1 MKKVEIF
8 LLSALLV
15 LTLTC
20 FSSAQEPEPQ
30 EQEQKLFNAVSI
42 SPGFGFEYFSRT
54 IGWDD
59 DYTSK
64 LKSLFLTLDAEVE
77 LQRGIY
83 VRAVLG
89 FSSSSYEA
97 LVFRGRK
104 FPVSVQLPE
113 DYIKGFI
120 LGAEVRKKLIHSESL
135 RVDAFG
141 QFYYCYGI
149 KKEWEVPG
157 LAVEG
162 TVEGRPTWMR
172 APVGLIFTY
181 TGYETFF
188 PYINLNF
195 NKLWGKFNM
204 DEIIQDLTGRE
215 EKKISGE
222 SSFCISLGFTFKLT
236 ESISFKSEA
245 SFMPYKEGTDFGI
258 MVKAMYSLD

>member
-59 DYTSK
+59 DEYTSK

-83 VRAVLG
+83 VRAVFG

-97 LVFRGRK
+97 LAFREL
-104 FPVSVQLPE
+104 PVSVRLPE

-141 QFYYCYGI
+141 QFYYCYGN

-157 LAVEG
+157 LSVEG
-162 TVEGRPTWMR
+162 SVKGRPIWMR
-172 APVGLIFTY
+172 APVGFIFTY
-181 TGYETFF
+181 TGYESFF

-204 DEIIQDLTGRE
+204 DETIQDLTGRE

-222 SSFCISLGFTFKLT
+222 SSFCISLGFTIKLT

>member
-1 MKKVEIF
+1 MKIVEIF

-42 SPGFGFEYFSRT
+42 SPGLGFEYFSRT

-59 DYTSK
+59 DEYTSK
-64 LKSLFLTLDAEVE
+64 LKSFFLTLDAEVE

-89 FSSSSYEA
+89 FSSSSYESLA
-97 LVFRGRK
+97 FREL
-104 FPVSVQLPE
+104 PVSVRLPE

-141 QFYYCYGI
+141 QFYYCYGN

-162 TVEGRPTWMR
+162 SVKGRPTWMR
-172 APVGLIFTY
+172 APVGFIFTY

-195 NKLWGKFNM
+195 
-204 DEIIQDLTGRE
+204 
-215 EKKISGE
+215 
-222 SSFCISLGFTFKLT
+222 
-236 ESISFKSEA
+236 
-245 SFMPYKEGTDFGI
+245 
-258 MVKAMYSLD
+258 